1 MTETADQ
8 FYVRKVNTVI
18 VLDALRRMQPISRA
32 SLSKKTGLNRSTI
45 SSIIQS
51 LLDIRFV
58 RETELVMDQVGR
70 PPMPLTLDPNGGFAI
85 GLEINVDYVSAILV
99 DFSGQMR
106 RKLYRSVNANM
117 PQHEILM
124 TAVRMAT
131 TLVDL
136 GRGQDLPFLGMGI
149 GLPGVVDSKAGKL
162 IFAPNLDWRDLD
174 IGRLFFNEFNA
185 PVLVE
190 NEANCAALGEYRYG
204 ATRGVD
210 NLIYLSAGIGL
221 GGGILIDGEIFHG
234 SQGFA
239 GEIGHMQ
246 IQRDGKLCACG
257 KRGCWE
263 TYVSPRVLIE
273 NVRKSLEQGQA
284 SSLTPLLE
292 RSEYALT
299 FRQIL
304 EAAEMGDDLA
314 TAALTQLGHD
324 LAAGIGNLVNIFNPS
339 VIVIGGTLTQ
349 AGTLLIPAIQEQ
361 LSSQVLAGQRA
372 LVQLVPS
379 QLGVDACVHG
389 AVALVLDAVMRDP
402 TNWLN

>member
-32 SLSKKTGLNRSTI
+32 SLSKKTGLNCSTI

-70 PPMPLTLDPNGGFAI
+70 PPMPLTLDSNGGFAI

-174 IGRLFFNEFNA
+174 IGRLFFNQFNA

-299 FRQIL
+299 FRQNSGRL
-304 EAAEMGDDLA
+304 
-314 TAALTQLGHD
+314 
-324 LAAGIGNLVNIFNPS
+324 
-339 VIVIGGTLTQ
+339 
-349 AGTLLIPAIQEQ
+349 
-361 LSSQVLAGQRA
+361 RKW
-372 LVQLVPS
+372 
-379 QLGVDACVHG
+379 
-389 AVALVLDAVMRDP
+389 VMTWQPLR
-402 TNWLN
+402 

>member
-8 FYVRKVNTVI
+8 LYVRKVNTVI

-32 SLSKKTGLNRSTI
+32 GLSKKTGLNRSTI

-51 LLDIRFV
+51 LLDIHFV
-58 RETELVMDQVGR
+58 RETELVMDRVGR
-70 PPMPLTLDPNGGFAI
+70 PAMPLTLDPNGGFAI

-99 DFSGQMR
+99 DFNGQLR
-106 RKLYRSVNANM
+106 RKLYRSVNTNM

-124 TAVRMAT
+124 TAIRMTT
-131 TLVDL
+131 TLVEL
-136 GRGQDLPFLGMGI
+136 GREQELPFMGIGI
-149 GLPGVVDSKAGKL
+149 GLPGVVDSHGGKL
-162 IFAPNLDWRDLD
+162 IFAPNLGWRDLD
-174 IGRLFFNEFNA
+174 IGWLFFNEFNA
-185 PVLVE
+185 PILVE

-204 ATRGVD
+204 AARGV
-210 NLIYLSAGIGL
+210 NSLIYLSAGIGL
-221 GGGILIDGEIFHG
+221 GGGILIDGEVFHG

-246 IQRDGKLCACG
+246 IQRDGIPCACG

-263 TYVSPRVLIE
+263 IYVSPRVLIE
-273 NVRKSLEQGQA
+273 NVRKSLQQGTA
-284 SSLTPLLE
+284 SSLTPLLQ

-304 EAAEMGDDLA
+304 EAAEHGDGLA
-314 TAALTQLGHD
+314 TEVLTQLGQD
-324 LAAGIGNLVNIFNPS
+324 LAAGIGNLVNIFNPTT
-339 VIVIGGTLTQ
+339 IVIGGTLTQ
-349 AGTLLIPAIQEQ
+349 AGTLLIPAIQKQ
-361 LSSQVLAGQRA
+361 LPNQVLAGEHA

-389 AVALVLDAVMRDP
+389 AIALVLDAVMRDP